1 MHDSLRDLERELM
14 LLARHHIAPNAARR
28 GRTRHL
34 DRSAYLL
41 LSRLEAQGP
50 MTIGQLA
57 EAFSLDVSTVNRQT
71 AAVLQAGLAERIPDP
86 DGGLARKLS
95 ITPEGARR
103 VADDRAFVIGEL
115 SGLVSTWSEDELR
128 LFASMLERLNTSIET
143 KDGQRPWPRSASVP
157 GR

>member
-1 MHDSLRDLERELM
+1 MTDSLRALERELM
-14 LLARHHIAPNAARR
+14 LLGRHHILPGAARR
-28 GRTRHL
+28 RSAASL

-41 LSRLEAQGP
+41 LSRLEAEGP

-71 AAVLQAGLAERIPDP
+71 GAVLQAGLAERIPDP

-95 ITPEGARR
+95 ITAEGARR
-103 VADDRAFVIGEL
+103 VADDREFVIEALG
-115 SGLVSTWSEDELR
+115 GLVGTWPEDEVR
-128 LFASMLERLNTSIET
+128 IFAGMLERLNASIEA
-143 KDGQRPWPRSASVP
+143 KDGQLPWPRSTPVP